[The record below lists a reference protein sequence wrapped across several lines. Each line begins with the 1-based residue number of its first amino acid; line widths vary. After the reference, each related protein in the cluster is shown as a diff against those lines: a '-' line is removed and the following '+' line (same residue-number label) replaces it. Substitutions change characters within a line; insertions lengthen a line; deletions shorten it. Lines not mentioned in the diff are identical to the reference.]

1 MNVAPQSARQLV
13 RARFFDFAGAD
24 FAISAAD
31 AVDNSHHQHRNVQYS
46 GVVLLAPNVSFWL
59 GTEVKGS
66 RIYVR
71 SSPRR
76 RPSGGVAQGN
86 PQRKFGSKQSEC
98 ISDLAA
104 AVIHCLNGRTT
115 DTGLKARHHPCARL
129 LWATRGQH
137 QAGIVGAAEL
147 QESCD

>member
-59 GTEVKGS
+59 QADLQPPKFDFRLSPNFGHS
-66 RIYVR
+66 R
-71 SSPRR
+71 
-76 RPSGGVAQGN
+76 
-86 PQRKFGSKQSEC
+86 
-98 ISDLAA
+98 
-104 AVIHCLNGRTT
+104 GR
-115 DTGLKARHHPCARL
+115 H
-129 LWATRGQH
+129 
-137 QAGIVGAAEL
+137 
-147 QESCD
+147 

>member
-59 GTEVKGS
+59 QADIQPLEIEVRFAPKSGHS
-66 RIYVR
+66 EAHAGLPLLTR
-71 SSPRR
+71 S
-76 RPSGGVAQGN
+76 GN
-86 PQRKFGSKQSEC
+86 
-98 ISDLAA
+98 
-104 AVIHCLNGRTT
+104 
-115 DTGLKARHHPCARL
+115 
-129 LWATRGQH
+129 
-137 QAGIVGAAEL
+137 
-147 QESCD
+147 

>member
-59 GTEVKGS
+59 QADMRPPGIEVCLYEPIDVKG
-66 RIYVR
+66 V
-71 SSPRR
+71 
-76 RPSGGVAQGN
+76 
-86 PQRKFGSKQSEC
+86 
-98 ISDLAA
+98 
-104 AVIHCLNGRTT
+104 
-115 DTGLKARHHPCARL
+115 
-129 LWATRGQH
+129 
-137 QAGIVGAAEL
+137 
-147 QESCD
+147 